1 MEEEN
6 WTLFA
11 YGMNT
16 YVENPPKSTRLLEL
30 ICKFSKVE
38 VYRVNVIVFL
48 YAHNK

>member
-11 YGMNT
+11 DSMNI
-16 YVENPPKSTRLLEL
+16 YVENVPKSTRLLEL

-38 VYRVNVIVFL
+38 VYRGNAIAFL
-48 YAHNK
+48 FAHNK